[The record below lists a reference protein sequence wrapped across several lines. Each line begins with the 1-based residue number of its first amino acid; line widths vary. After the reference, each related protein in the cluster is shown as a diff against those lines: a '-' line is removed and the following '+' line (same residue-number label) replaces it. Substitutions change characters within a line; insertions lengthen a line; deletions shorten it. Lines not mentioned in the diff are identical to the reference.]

1 MRTTTSR
8 LFSALAPVYNAASS
22 PSCATSSKSS
32 AAAASLPPIRYHV
45 FRNPLP
51 YPIGLRVQN
60 ELIEYR
66 LARKAEGGGK
76 NDIVLLLGKSR
87 FVLVSCRVQHI
98 ARN

>member
-1 MRTTTSR
+1 
-8 LFSALAPVYNAASS
+8 
-22 PSCATSSKSS
+22 
-32 AAAASLPPIRYHV
+32 
-45 FRNPLP
+45 
-51 YPIGLRVQN
+51 VQN